1 MCFDLI
7 YDQIYIKGGKKE
19 VSKRERGKDY
29 LLYGMFKY
37 IYKVKRK
44 KKKKNRIY
52 NNRPN
57 KLKKSV
63 INDSVN

>member
-7 YDQIYIKGGKKE
+7 YDQIYIKEGKKE
-19 VSKRERGKDY
+19 ANKREKGKDY

-37 IYKVKRK
+37 IYKVKR

>member
-7 YDQIYIKGGKKE
+7 YDQIYIKEGKKE

-44 KKKKNRIY
+44 KKKKQNI
-52 NNRPN
+52 
-57 KLKKSV
+57 
-63 INDSVN
+63 

>member
-7 YDQIYIKGGKKE
+7 YDQIYIKEGKKE
-19 VSKRERGKDY
+19 ANKREKGKDY

-44 KKKKNRIY
+44 KKKKTTEYTIID
-52 NNRPN
+52 P
-57 KLKKSV
+57 
-63 INDSVN
+63 IN

>member
-44 KKKKNRIY
+44 TKKNNRIY